1 MTAINFK
8 RGKWLKP
15 AEGQSGYMLVAALT
29 LLTGLTLLGTTA
41 YILSSTDIKVGTN
54 FKNSQQVL
62 QVAMAGGERARELLR
77 QENITTGDSSTFNDE
92 LSKST
97 RKGANSTLDGYTA
110 TTDDQA
116 IATGTINGITYSAYL
131 TNDNVAPD
139 TTSSETDTNKQVMIT
154 TVASKTND
162 NSKAVVQT
170 VVKLYTGVS
179 SPATIYSKGDVTGNG
194 SSLTISGNDECG
206 VESALAPIY
215 TKSPATTGLNGA
227 PTLTGSPSTPQTGS
241 LDLGIQAM
249 IDALKA
255 SATYTLTEDT
265 ENANYGTST
274 SYKTVYSNTNSP
286 PNVNGLKLNNV
297 TGYGLLL
304 IEGDLVLGGGFTW
317 YGPILVTGS
326 VTLNGGGGGIN
337 IHGQILSGTSTLTDV
352 TINGGNV
359 INYNSCEIK
368 KAFATQPLT
377 VVNWK
382 QTLY

>member
-1 MTAINFK
+1 MKTTNHK
-8 RGKWLKP
+8 RAKWLKP
-15 AEGQSGYMLVAALT
+15 AKDQKGYMLVAALT
-29 LLTGLTLLGTTA
+29 LLTVLTLLGTTA

-54 FKNSQQVL
+54 FRNSQQVL
-62 QVAMAGGERARELLR
+62 QVAMAGGEQARELLR
-77 QENITTGDSSTFNDE
+77 QENVNTGDSTTFNDE

-97 RKGANSTLDGYTA
+97 RKGANSTLDGYSA

-116 IATGTINGITYSAYL
+116 IAAGTINGIAYSAYV
-131 TNDNVAPD
+131 TNDSID
-139 TTSSETDTNKQVMIT
+139 GTSNQIDSNKKVMIT
-154 TVASKTND
+154 TVATKSSG

-170 VVKLYTGVS
+170 VVQLYTGVS

-215 TKSPATTGLNGA
+215 TMSPATTNLNGS

-241 LDLGIQAM
+241 LDLAIQSM
-249 IDALKA
+249 IDALKN

-265 ENANYGTST
+265 ENTNYGTSS
-274 SYKTVYSNTNSP
+274 SYKTVYSNTSNP

>member
-1 MTAINFK
+1 MRGIK
-8 RGKWLKP
+8 RFRSQCFRQANDQK
-15 AEGQSGYMLVAALT
+15 GYMLVAALT
-29 LLTGLTLLGTTA
+29 LLTGLTLVGTTA
-41 YILSSTDIKVGTN
+41 YILSSTDIKIGAN

-77 QENITTGDSSTFNDE
+77 QENMANGDSASFNDE
-92 LSKST
+92 LSNSQ
-97 RKGANSTLDGYTA
+97 RKGQNATLDGYTD
-110 TTDDQA
+110 TTDDQPV
-116 IATGTINGITYSAYL
+116 ATGTINGISYLAYL
-131 TNDNVAPD
+131 TNDSIDGISNQ
-139 TTSSETDTNKQVMIT
+139 TDSNKRVMIT
-154 TVASKTND
+154 TIASKAGD

-170 VVKLYTGVS
+170 VVRLYTGAT

-194 SSLTISGNDECG
+194 SSLTINGTDECG

-215 TKSPATTGLNGA
+215 TKSPAGTNLNGD
-227 PTLTGSPSTPQTGS
+227 PTLTGSPATPQSGN
-241 LDLGIQAM
+241 LDIGIQEM
-249 IDALKA
+249 INGLKGA
-255 SATYTLTEDT
+255 ATYVLTEDT
-265 ENANYGTST
+265 NNATYGTST
-274 SYKTVYSNTNSP
+274 SYKTVYSNTNDP
-286 PNVNGLKLNNV
+286 PNVNGLKLNNL

-359 INYNSCEIK
+359 INYNSCDIK

-382 QTLY
+382 QNLY